1 MSVRQVCIAPIA
13 RHLRGAVRC
22 VVSSR
27 VDDDEFD
34 EMVDACRR
42 AHEAVKEHGTAEMQ
56 AFTTAL
62 LHALA
67 KEATRRSTDG
77 RTGHNA

>member
-1 MSVRQVCIAPIA
+1 MIG
-13 RHLRGAVRC
+13 GA
-22 VVSSR
+22 
-27 VDDDEFD
+27 DDQEFD

-42 AHEAVKEHGTAEMQ
+42 AYEAVKEHGSAEMQ

-67 KEATRRSTDG
+67 KEAVRRSSDG
-77 RTGHNA
+77 RNGYDA